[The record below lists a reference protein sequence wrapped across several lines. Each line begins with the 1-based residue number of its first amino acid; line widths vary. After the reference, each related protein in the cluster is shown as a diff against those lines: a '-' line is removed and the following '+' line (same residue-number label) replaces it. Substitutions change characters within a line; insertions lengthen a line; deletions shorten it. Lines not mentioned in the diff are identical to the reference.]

1 MRKTFKELMGAITYN
16 EGKDLVLR
24 AEGEN
29 LILQMADGTNIL
41 KFGEK
46 SYNENKGITY
56 LLEKIKFNLEV
67 EESKDDDME
76 RVINELVR
84 ILEKRG
90 NNSKTK
96 EIIKH
101 ANHLQN
107 LKKVNDEMERINNI
121 ENEKEQFKEM
131 LIFGHRY
138 SDILSNDVK
147 AKLNAIESLYDFHKN
162 FVENIPFE
170 DFVNSFVNTMM
181 DDTGDE

>member
-1 MRKTFKELMGAITYN
+1 MRKTFKELMGTITYN

-76 RVINELVR
+76 RVIN
-84 ILEKRG
+84 
-90 NNSKTK
+90 
-96 EIIKH
+96 
-101 ANHLQN
+101 
-107 LKKVNDEMERINNI
+107 
-121 ENEKEQFKEM
+121 
-131 LIFGHRY
+131 
-138 SDILSNDVK
+138 
-147 AKLNAIESLYDFHKN
+147 
-162 FVENIPFE
+162 
-170 DFVNSFVNTMM
+170 
-181 DDTGDE
+181 

>member
-1 MRKTFKELMGAITYN
+1 M
-16 EGKDLVLR
+16 
-24 AEGEN
+24 
-29 LILQMADGTNIL
+29 
-41 KFGEK
+41 
-46 SYNENKGITY
+46 
-56 LLEKIKFNLEV
+56 
-67 EESKDDDME
+67 
-76 RVINELVR
+76 R

-138 SDILSNDVK
+138 SDILSNDTK

-162 FVENIPFE
+162 FVVNIPFE
-170 DFVNSFVNTMM
+170 DFVNSFVDTMM